1 VPVINLEQALEDN
14 YLLTLDTGAD
24 HGETAGQTEIIITDA
39 SHPLAAGLSLGV
51 HAVTTAPLTFT
62 WGTPSATAKVIATL
76 NDGTGSACLYAYDK
90 GALLIDGVTAA
101 PERRVHIF
109 PQNDGFAA
117 LTPEGSKLFEA
128 ALSWAMN
135 RALVAPAPKFNP
147 IVLQGGNVTFSWTGT
162 GTLQQEDKLDGS
174 WADAPN
180 QANPQTVPVSGAM
193 RFYRLRQ

>member
-1 VPVINLEQALEDN
+1 
-14 YLLTLDTGAD
+14 
-24 HGETAGQTEIIITDA
+24 
-39 SHPLAAGLSLGV
+39 
-51 HAVTTAPLTFT
+51 VTTAPLTFT
-62 WGTPSATAKVIATL
+62 WGTPGATAKVIATL

-117 LTPEGSKLFEA
+117 LTAEGLKLFDA